1 VSRVWRFA
9 PIGLAA
15 LVVIAVGIY
24 ALVPSE
30 RGADVP
36 TVEVRHEAFE
46 RWVPAE
52 GELRAAEST
61 PLQVPGT
68 VRRPMRI
75 AWLAPE
81 GTYLQPGDVAVRFD
95 PTELQKTVADQRS
108 ELASNRLE
116 VQQRT
121 SEMQA
126 KLQSL
131 DKDAEMA
138 RRELQHAKE
147 FASRDPT
154 IFSRVE
160 IIESQIDQEL
170 AGERLESSLLERR
183 REEEVAATDLEILA
197 ITRRR
202 IEGDLGSA
210 LETLASLEL
219 QAPKAG
225 HLIYHRRRGQPPE
238 VGNTVFPGQTVGEIP
253 HDGAMEVEAFVLEAD
268 AGGLDQG
275 RPARVYPEARPG
287 TVLDATVTR
296 VDSVAKPRFR
306 ASPVQYFAVTL
317 ALSEDDSADLKPGL
331 GARVEILLDDIEDA
345 LTVPRQAV
353 FNREAGTVVLRRT
366 GNGFEE
372 VPVTVRATGR
382 GRVVIEGA
390 VAAGEW
396 VAMADP
402 SRRSG
407 ERGGDEGDRPGGGAP
422 VPGGAW

>member
-1 VSRVWRFA
+1 MSVVRRFA
-9 PIGLAA
+9 LAGLGG
-15 LVVIAVGIY
+15 LLVIALGVC
-24 ALVPSE
+24 ALVPDGHRSE
-30 RGADVP
+30 VP
-36 TVEVRHEAFE
+36 TTEIRRESFE

-52 GELRAAEST
+52 GELRAADST

-68 VRRPMRI
+68 VRRPLRI
-75 AWLAPE
+75 AWLAAE

-95 PTELQKTVADQRS
+95 PTELQKSVADRRS
-108 ELASNRLE
+108 ELESNRLE
-116 VQQRT
+116 AKQRSSAMEAT
-121 SEMQA
+121 LE
-126 KLQSL
+126 SL

-138 RRELQHAKE
+138 RRELDHAEE

-170 AGERLESSLLERR
+170 AAERLENTLLERR
-183 REEEVAATDLEILA
+183 REEELAATDLEILA
-197 ITRRR
+197 IKRRR
-202 IEGDLGSA
+202 IEGDLESA
-210 LETLASLEL
+210 LETLRSLEL

-238 VGNTVFPGQTVGEIP
+238 VGNTVFPGQTVGQIP
-253 HDGAMEVEAFVLEAD
+253 HAGTMEVEAFVLEAD
-268 AGGLDQG
+268 AGGLEPG

-287 TVLDATVTR
+287 VVLEATVAR

-317 ALSEDDSADLKPGL
+317 TLDKADSEGLKPGL
-331 GARVEILLDDIEDA
+331 GARIEILLDDIEEA
-345 LTVPRQAV
+345 LTLPRQAV
-353 FNREAGTVVLRRT
+353 FNREVGPVVLRRA
-366 GNGFEE
+366 GDGFEE

-382 GRVVIEGA
+382 GRVVIEGP
-390 VAAGEW
+390 VAAGER

-402 SRRSG
+402 SRQSG
-407 ERGGDEGDRPGGGAP
+407 QRNGDEGDGAGGGTP